1 MRIAPKISLLALL
14 LGVMVSGMAQAA
26 VVFIAGGSS
35 VTEWD
40 TSTNTIST
48 LFNTPFG
55 LDSLIF
61 DAHGN
66 IITSRITA
74 NQLGIFNGTTDST
87 LAALGLGSVADM
99 ALEPGGATLLVG
111 NFTGTTIQRVNAST
125 GVVSA
130 TALNVGAR
138 PDGIAYD
145 NSGNLFVVVGRNS
158 VARVDNTTGA
168 ILQTLTLLTASG
180 AVTGN
185 ADGLSFDSTTGMLY
199 VSNDDA
205 SGHGGYWVVPTNLSG
220 QTLIDLHLDIDGNA
234 ADGSTL
240 YLIQRGVGGVQVDL
254 LTDTVTLF
262 SPGISGADD
271 IAPLTGLGSRPVPE
285 PATFALLGL
294 ACAAMGLARRRQL
307 N

>member
-1 MRIAPKISLLALL
+1 M
-14 LGVMVSGMAQAA
+14 GVMVSGIAQAA
-26 VVFIAGGSS
+26 EVFIAGGSS
-35 VTEWD
+35 VTKWD
-40 TSTNTIST
+40 TGTNTTST
-48 LFNTPFG
+48 VFNTPFG

-66 IITSRITA
+66 LITSRISA

-87 LAALGLGSVADM
+87 LAALGLGTVADM
-99 ALEPGGATLLVG
+99 ALEPGGTTLLVG

-145 NSGNLFVVVGRNS
+145 NSGNLFVVVGRKS
-158 VARVDNTTGA
+158 VARVDPTTGA
-168 ILQTLTLLTASG
+168 ILQTLTLLTATG

-199 VSNDDA
+199 VSNDDS
-205 SGHGGYWVVPTNLSG
+205 SGNGGYWIVPTNLST

-234 ADGSTL
+234 ADGNTL
-240 YLIQRGVGGVQVDL
+240 YLIQRGVRGVQVDL
-254 LTDTVTLF
+254 ATNTVTLL
-262 SPGISGADD
+262 SPVISGADD
-271 IAPLTGLGSRPVPE
+271 IAPLAGLGSQQPVPE
-285 PATFALLGL
+285 PATLALLAFALAG
-294 ACAAMGLARRRQL
+294 MGLARRRER